1 MNNIEKLSHIRH
13 STAHLLAAAV
23 LRLWPDTKI
32 TIGPAIETGFYYD
45 FEFSTPISENDFPK
59 IEKKMIDTL
68 KDWEGF
74 AHREVSV
81 DEANE
86 IYKDN
91 PYKRELIAEIVAKGE
106 KITLYKAGYFEDL
119 CRGGHSENPREDI
132 GAFKLLSLAGAYW
145 RGSEKNK
152 MLSRIYGTA
161 FSTQKELDEYLQ
173 MLEEA
178 KKRDHKKLGKE
189 LDLFI
194 FSPLVGGGLALWTP
208 RGTILRDELDNF
220 VWSIRK
226 KYGYQKVSIP
236 HITKKDLYE
245 TSGHWEKFSDELFNI
260 KTREGDLFAMKPM
273 NCPHHTQLYGYKNR
287 SYREL
292 PLRFSETTMCYRDE
306 QSGELSGLSRLRAFT
321 QDDAHVFLRKS
332 HIESE
337 FLQTWDIVD
346 EFYKSFGFDLR
357 VRLSLHDPEHPEK
370 YLGDQKVWK
379 DAEDQLRNVVKMR
392 NVEAFE
398 GVGEAAMYGP
408 KLDFITK
415 DALGREWQVAT
426 IQLDL
431 NQPKRFG
438 LVCTNEEGKE
448 EEIVMM
454 HCAVMGSI
462 ERFTSIL
469 IEHFAGL
476 FPVWLSPIQI
486 TLLPIADRHAD
497 FAHEIA
503 EELKKSNVRVEV
515 NSRAETLQNKIREA
529 TLQKVPYL
537 GIIGDREV
545 QSRGVSV
552 RLRNGEDQGV
562 LNLSDLISRLVTDID
577 KKK

>member
-1 MNNIEKLSHIRH
+1 MSDKKIENIRH

-68 KDWEGF
+68 KDWDKF

-91 PYKRELIAEIVAKGE
+91 PYKRELIDEIVAKGE

-119 CRGGHSENPREDI
+119 CRGGHSENPRKDI

-161 FSTQKELDEYLQ
+161 FSTQKELDEYLT

-321 QDDAHVFLRKS
+321 QDDAHVFLRKTQ
-332 HIESE
+332 IESE

-392 NVEAFE
+392 NVDAFE

-562 LNLSDLISRLVTDID
+562 LSLSDLISRLVTDID

>member
-1 MNNIEKLSHIRH
+1 
-13 STAHLLAAAV
+13 
-23 LRLWPDTKI
+23 
-32 TIGPAIETGFYYD
+32 
-45 FEFSTPISENDFPK
+45 
-59 IEKKMIDTL
+59 
-68 KDWEGF
+68 
-74 AHREVSV
+74 
-81 DEANE
+81 
-86 IYKDN
+86 
-91 PYKRELIAEIVAKGE
+91 
-106 KITLYKAGYFEDL
+106 
-119 CRGGHSENPREDI
+119 
-132 GAFKLLSLAGAYW
+132 
-145 RGSEKNK
+145 
-152 MLSRIYGTA
+152 
-161 FSTQKELDEYLQ
+161 
-173 MLEEA
+173 
-178 KKRDHKKLGKE
+178 
-189 LDLFI
+189 
-194 FSPLVGGGLALWTP
+194 
-208 RGTILRDELDNF
+208 
-220 VWSIRK
+220 
-226 KYGYQKVSIP
+226 
-236 HITKKDLYE
+236 
-245 TSGHWEKFSDELFNI
+245 
-260 KTREGDLFAMKPM
+260 
-273 NCPHHTQLYGYKNR
+273 
-287 SYREL
+287 
-292 PLRFSETTMCYRDE
+292 
-306 QSGELSGLSRLRAFT
+306 
-321 QDDAHVFLRKS
+321 
-332 HIESE
+332 
-337 FLQTWDIVD
+337 
-346 EFYKSFGFDLR
+346 
-357 VRLSLHDPEHPEK
+357 
-370 YLGDQKVWK
+370 GDQKVWK

-476 FPVWLSPIQI
+476 FPVWLSPVQI

-503 EELKKSNVRVEV
+503 EELKKSNVRLEV

>member
-1 MNNIEKLSHIRH
+1 MSDKKIENIRH

-392 NVEAFE
+392 NIEAFE

-476 FPVWLSPIQI
+476 FPVWLSPVQI

-562 LNLSDLISRLVTDID
+562 LSLSDLISRLVTDID

>member
-332 HIESE
+332 NIESE

-379 DAEDQLRNVVKMR
+379 DAEDQ
-392 NVEAFE
+392 
-398 GVGEAAMYGP
+398 
-408 KLDFITK
+408 
-415 DALGREWQVAT
+415 
-426 IQLDL
+426 
-431 NQPKRFG
+431 
-438 LVCTNEEGKE
+438 
-448 EEIVMM
+448 
-454 HCAVMGSI
+454 
-462 ERFTSIL
+462 
-469 IEHFAGL
+469 
-476 FPVWLSPIQI
+476 
-486 TLLPIADRHAD
+486 
-497 FAHEIA
+497 
-503 EELKKSNVRVEV
+503 
-515 NSRAETLQNKIREA
+515 
-529 TLQKVPYL
+529 
-537 GIIGDREV
+537 
-545 QSRGVSV
+545 
-552 RLRNGEDQGV
+552 
-562 LNLSDLISRLVTDID
+562 
-577 KKK
+577 

>member
-1 MNNIEKLSHIRH
+1 MSDKKIENIRH

-68 KDWEGF
+68 KDWDKF
-74 AHREVSV
+74 THREVSV

-91 PYKRELIAEIVAKGE
+91 PYKRELIDEIVAKGE

-273 NCPHHTQLYGYKNR
+273 NCPHHTQLYDYKNR

-332 HIESE
+332 QIESE

-476 FPVWLSPIQI
+476 FPVWLSPVQI

-562 LNLSDLISRLVTDID
+562 LSLSDLISRLVTDID

>member
-1 MNNIEKLSHIRH
+1 MSDKKIENIRH

-68 KDWEGF
+68 KDWDKF

-91 PYKRELIAEIVAKGE
+91 PYKRELIDEIVAKGE

-161 FSTQKELDEYLQ
+161 FSTQEELDEYLQ

-332 HIESE
+332 QIESE

-392 NVEAFE
+392 NVDAFE

-562 LNLSDLISRLVTDID
+562 LSLSDLISRLVTDID

>member
-1 MNNIEKLSHIRH
+1 L
-13 STAHLLAAAV
+13 
-23 LRLWPDTKI
+23 
-32 TIGPAIETGFYYD
+32 
-45 FEFSTPISENDFPK
+45 
-59 IEKKMIDTL
+59 KKQ
-68 KDWEGF
+68 KK
-74 AHREVSV
+74 
-81 DEANE
+81 E
-86 IYKDN
+86 I
-91 PYKRELIAEIVAKGE
+91 I
-106 KITLYKAGYFEDL
+106 
-119 CRGGHSENPREDI
+119 
-132 GAFKLLSLAGAYW
+132 
-145 RGSEKNK
+145 
-152 MLSRIYGTA
+152 
-161 FSTQKELDEYLQ
+161 
-173 MLEEA
+173 
-178 KKRDHKKLGKE
+178 KKLGKE

-273 NCPHHTQLYGYKNR
+273 NCPHHTQLYDYKNR

-332 HIESE
+332 QIESE

-476 FPVWLSPIQI
+476 FPVWLSPVQI

-562 LNLSDLISRLVTDID
+562 LSLSDLISRLVTDID

>member
-1 MNNIEKLSHIRH
+1 MSDKKIENIRH

-68 KDWEGF
+68 KDWDKF

-81 DEANE
+81 DEAKE

-91 PYKRELIAEIVAKGE
+91 PYKNELIDEIVAKGE

-119 CRGGHSENPREDI
+119 CRGGHSENPKEDI

-161 FSTQKELDEYLQ
+161 FSTQKELDEYLT

-321 QDDAHVFLRKS
+321 QDDAHVFLRKTQ
-332 HIESE
+332 IESE

-392 NVEAFE
+392 NVDAFE

-562 LNLSDLISRLVTDID
+562 LSLSDLISRLVTDID

>member
-1 MNNIEKLSHIRH
+1 MSDKKIENIRH

-398 GVGEAAMYGP
+398 GIGEAAMYGP

-476 FPVWLSPIQI
+476 FPVWLSPVQI